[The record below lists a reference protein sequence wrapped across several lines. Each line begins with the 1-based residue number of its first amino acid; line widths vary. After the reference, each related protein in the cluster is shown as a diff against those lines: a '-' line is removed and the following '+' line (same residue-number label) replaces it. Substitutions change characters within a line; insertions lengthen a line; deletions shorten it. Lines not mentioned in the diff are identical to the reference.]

1 MLPELGQFALI
12 LALLLSAMQAFFG
25 IAGAHLRRD
34 RWLSAVAPAV
44 AGQFVMVGTAIGCL
58 VSAFVTYDF
67 SVRYVAENS
76 NSALPLFYRVT
87 ALWGAHEGS
96 LLLWIFLLACW
107 TLAVAVGAQR
117 LPARFAARVL
127 GVLGL
132 VSFGFLLFTLATS
145 NPFLRLIPAAPD
157 GHDLN
162 PILQDPALAIHP
174 PILYTGYVGFA
185 VAFAFAC
192 AAMLEGKLDQAWARW
207 TRPWTTAAWAFL
219 TVGIALGSW
228 WAYYELG
235 WGGFWFWDPVENASF
250 MPWLVGTALVH
261 SLAVT
266 EKRGLFKSWT
276 LLLAIVTFSL
286 SLLGTFLVRSGVLV
300 SVHSFAADPT
310 RGIFIL
316 AFLIVMIGGSLALY
330 AWRAPLLRSSAGFE
344 LGARESFLLF
354 NNILLVIAAAI
365 VFGGTM
371 APLIAD
377 ALGLPTLS
385 VGTPYFNPT
394 FLMPVLPLLA
404 LLPVGLHANWK
415 KGRLTEKR
423 RAIISTLAV
432 AVLLSLAVSLGV
444 FSHAKILT
452 LVGLALGPWIIL
464 SSLVDPLDRWRRKL
478 SLAPAVLGM
487 TIAHIGVGLFVIG
500 ITVVQSFT
508 QEHDVALGRGDGAA
522 VGGYEFRFVGV
533 QALEGPNYD
542 GVRGSV
548 VMTRHG
554 APLGTLYPE
563 KRRYW
568 VQGTVTTEAAI
579 QMNRGTNVLV
589 ALGDDLGA
597 GRWSVRIQV
606 RPLVSLVWLA
616 ALIMA
621 IGGAVALSD
630 RRYRLAA
637 RSAAEEAP
645 AAAAAAGAAG

>member
-12 LALLLSAMQAFFG
+12 LALLLAGLQAFFG

-34 RWLSAVAPAV
+34 RWLDAVAPAV
-44 AGQFVMVGTAIGCL
+44 AGQFVMVATAIACL
-58 VSAFVTYDF
+58 VSAFVTHDF

-96 LLLWIFLLACW
+96 LLLWIFLLASW
-107 TLAVAVGAQR
+107 TLAVAVGAAR
-117 LPARFAARVL
+117 LPRRFGARVL

-157 GHDLN
+157 GRDLN

-192 AAMLEGKLDQAWARW
+192 AAMLEGRLDQAWARW
-207 TRPWTTAAWAFL
+207 TRPWTTSAWAFL

-266 EKRGLFKSWT
+266 DKRGLFKSWT
-276 LLLAIVTFSL
+276 LLLAILAFSL

-316 AFLIVMIGGSLALY
+316 AFLIVMIGGSLTLY
-330 AWRAPLLRSSAGFE
+330 AWRAPQLRSSAGFE
-344 LGARESFLLF
+344 LSARESFLLF

-385 VGTPYFNPT
+385 VGLPYFNPT
-394 FLMPVLPLLA
+394 FLLPILPLLA

-415 KGRLTEKR
+415 KGRLGQR
-423 RAIISTLAV
+423 RREILATLAV
-432 AVLLSLAVSLGV
+432 ALVLALAVSFGV
-444 FSHAKILT
+444 FAHAKILT
-452 LVGLALGPWIIL
+452 LVGLTLGPWIIL
-464 SSLVDPLDRWRRKL
+464 SSLVDPIDRLRRRLTL
-478 SLAPAVLGM
+478 SRSLLGM
-487 TIAHIGVGLFVIG
+487 TIAHVGVGLFVIG

-508 QEHDVALGRGDGAA
+508 QEHDVALGRGEMTA
-522 VGGYEFRFVGV
+522 VGGYEFRFEGV
-533 QALEGPNYD
+533 TNMEGPNYD

-548 VMTRHG
+548 VVTRG
-554 APLGTLYPE
+554 TAPLATLYPE
-563 KRRYW
+563 KRHYW

-579 QMNRGTNVLV
+579 KMNRATNLLI

-621 IGGAVALSD
+621 IGGAVAGSD

-637 RSAAEEAP
+637 RQ
-645 AAAAAAGAAG
+645 AAAAAPTAEAAKEGAG

>member
-1 MLPELGQFALI
+1 MLPELGHFALI
-12 LALLLSAMQAFFG
+12 LALLLALVQAFFG

-34 RWLSAVAPAV
+34 RWLAAVGPAV
-44 AGQFVMVGTAIGCL
+44 AGQFVMVATAIGCL
-58 VSAFVTYDF
+58 VTAFVSHDF

-107 TLAVAVGAQR
+107 TLAVAVGAAR
-117 LPARFAARVL
+117 LPPRFAARVL
-127 GVLGL
+127 GVLGV
-132 VSFGFLLFTLATS
+132 VSGGFLLFTLATS

-157 GHDLN
+157 GRDLN

-192 AAMLEGKLDQAWARW
+192 AAMLEGRLDQAWARW
-207 TRPWTTAAWAFL
+207 TRPWTTSAWAFL

-266 EKRGLFKSWT
+266 DKRGLFKSWT
-276 LLLAIVTFSL
+276 LLLAILAFSL

-316 AFLIVMIGGSLALY
+316 VFLVLMIGGSLALY
-330 AWRAPLLRSSAGFE
+330 AWRAPRLRSAAGFE

-415 KGRLTEKR
+415 KGRLRQKQRQILT
-423 RAIISTLAV
+423 ALAAALV
-432 AVLLSLAVSLGV
+432 LSLAVSLGV
-444 FSHAKILT
+444 FAQAKILT
-452 LVGLALGPWIIL
+452 LVGLTLGPWIIL
-464 SSLVDPLDRWRRKL
+464 SSLLDPLDRWRRQL
-478 SLAPAVLGM
+478 SLSRSVLGM
-487 TIAHIGVGLFVIG
+487 TTAHVGVGLFVIAL
-500 ITVVQSFT
+500 TVVQSFT
-508 QEHDVALGRGDGAA
+508 QEHDVALARGEKAS
-522 VGGYEFRFVGV
+522 VGGYEFRFEGV
-533 QALEGPNYD
+533 RGLEGANYE

-548 VMTRHG
+548 VVTRG
-554 APLGTLYPE
+554 TVPLGTLYPE
-563 KRRYW
+563 KRRYF

-579 QMNRGTNVLV
+579 QMTRGTNLLI

-597 GRWSVRIQV
+597 GRWSVRLQV
-606 RPLVSLVWLA
+606 RPLISLVWLA
-616 ALIMA
+616 ALLMA
-621 IGGAVALSD
+621 IGGAVAGRD
-630 RRYRLAA
+630 RRYRLA
-637 RSAAEEAP
+637 RSPAEAAP
-645 AAAAAAGAAG
+645 AAAGAKQAAG

>member
-12 LALLLSAMQAFFG
+12 LALLLSGVQAFFG
-25 IAGAHLRRD
+25 IAGPHLRRD
-34 RWLSAVAPAV
+34 RWLAAVVPAV
-44 AGQFVMVGTAIGCL
+44 AGQFVMVATAIACL
-58 VSAFVTYDF
+58 VTAFVTHDF

-107 TLAVAVGAQR
+107 TLAVAIGAAR
-117 LPARFAARVL
+117 LPARFGARVL
-127 GVLGL
+127 GVLGC

-157 GHDLN
+157 GRDLN

-207 TRPWTTAAWAFL
+207 TRPWTTSAWAFL

-266 EKRGLFKSWT
+266 DKRGLFKSWT
-276 LLLAIVTFSL
+276 LLLAIMAFSL

-316 AFLIVMIGGSLALY
+316 VFLIIMIGGSLTLY
-330 AWRAPLLRSSAGFE
+330 AWRAPLLRSAAGFE
-344 LGARESFLLF
+344 LSARESFLLF

-404 LLPVGLHANWK
+404 LLAVGMHANWK
-415 KGRLTEKR
+415 KGRLAEKR
-423 RAIISTLAV
+423 RGILSTLAV
-432 AVLLSLAVSLGV
+432 ALALSLAVGFGV
-444 FSHAKILT
+444 FSHANVLT
-452 LVGLALGPWIIL
+452 LVGLVLGPWIIL
-464 SSLVDPLDRWRRKL
+464 SALLDPIDRLRRKL
-478 SLAPAVLGM
+478 TMSRGVLGM
-487 TIAHIGVGLFVIG
+487 AIAHIGVGLFVIG
-500 ITVVQSFT
+500 LTVVQSFT
-508 QEHDVALGRGDGAA
+508 QEHDVALARGDVASVA
-522 VGGYEFRFVGV
+522 GYDFRFEGV
-533 QALEGPNYD
+533 QKMEGPNYD
-542 GVRGSV
+542 GVRGTVLVS
-548 VMTRHG
+548 RQG
-554 APLGTLYPE
+554 AALGTFYPE

-568 VQGTVTTEAAI
+568 VQGTVTTESAI
-579 QMNRGTNVLV
+579 QMHRATNLLI

-621 IGGAVALSD
+621 IGGAVAGSD
-630 RRYRLAA
+630 RRYRLAV
-637 RSAAEEAP
+637 RSAANGASVPGTAKE
-645 AAAAAAGAAG
+645 AAG